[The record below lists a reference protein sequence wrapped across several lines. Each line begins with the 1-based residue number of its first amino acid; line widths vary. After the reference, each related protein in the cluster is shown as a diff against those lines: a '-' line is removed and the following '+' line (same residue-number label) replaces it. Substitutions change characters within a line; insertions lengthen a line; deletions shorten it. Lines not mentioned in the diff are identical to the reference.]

1 MEAACWPEVF
11 HRVFGYALLTERN
24 WSLMHQLKQNGA
36 PILIV
41 TVAGIGDLILASKA
55 MRTLKNGA
63 PNKSL
68 HLLTSTDAATL
79 ARNYPFLDLVWAL
92 PIRELRKEKSRIL
105 GITKT
110 FLRLREVH
118 FEIAVNLYRVMSWSG
133 SLRMGLLFRLLR
145 ADTKVGHNSKGF
157 GIFLHRKARAEIF
170 RDRHFVDA
178 MTDLAVL
185 SGGIPDTHGI
195 EVFWDKNVEKGLE
208 PLLRDESLMR
218 TPIVGINPGADR
230 PEKRWDPHR
239 YASVADKLS
248 ENPGARIFIF
258 GGPGEESLALSI
270 QAAMKHPANNLAGK
284 LTLDELVYLISRLD
298 LFISNDSGPMH
309 IAVAVK
315 TPVVA
320 IFGPEDPV
328 YTKPYTSTDKYR
340 VVQCRVPCRPCNRK
354 KCENPV
360 CMQMVE
366 PEEVLRACLEL
377 LNSQRAEK

>member
-1 MEAACWPEVF
+1 MKDEKRILLAC
-11 HRVFGYALLTERN
+11 
-24 WSLMHQLKQNGA
+24 
-36 PILIV
+36 I
-41 TVAGIGDLILASKA
+41 AGIGDLVMASKGIRA
-55 MRTLKNGA
+55 MRNG
-63 PNKSL
+63 NSNL
-68 HLLTSTDAATL
+68 EIHLLTTTQAAVL
-79 ARNYPFLDLVWAL
+79 AKHYPYLDHVWSL
-92 PIRELRKEKSRIL
+92 PIREFRKEKSCIL
-105 GITKT
+105 GIMKT
-110 FLRLREVH
+110 ILGLRKVH

-133 SLRMGLLFRLLR
+133 ALRMGILFRLLR
-145 ADTKVGHNSKGF
+145 AKTKVGHDSKGF
-157 GIFLHRKARAEIF
+157 DIFLHKKAQAEMF
-170 RDRHFVDA
+170 QDRHFVDA
-178 MTDLAVL
+178 MTDIAVL
-185 SGGIPDTHGI
+185 AGGVPDSRGI

-208 PLLRDESLMR
+208 PLLRNESLMR

-239 YASVADKLS
+239 YASVADKLA

-328 YTKPYTSTDKYR
+328 YTKPYTSTEKYR

-360 CMQMVE
+360 CMHMVE

>member
-1 MEAACWPEVF
+1 
-11 HRVFGYALLTERN
+11 
-24 WSLMHQLKQNGA
+24 MHKNS
-36 PILIV
+36 PILIIL
-41 TVAGIGDLILASKA
+41 VAGIGDILMASKA
-55 MRTLKNGA
+55 IRAMRNANPGR
-63 PNKSL
+63 PIY
-68 HLLTSTDAATL
+68 LLTSTDAAPI
-79 ARNYPFLDLVWAL
+79 AENYPYVDHVYSF
-92 PIRELRKEKSRIL
+92 PIRELRKNQSQIL
-105 GITKT
+105 SMFNTILLLRKT
-110 FLRLREVH
+110 H
-118 FEIAVNLYRVMSWSG
+118 FSIAVNLYRVMSWSG
-133 SLRMGLLFRLLR
+133 SLRMGFLFRLLR
-145 ADTKVGHNSKGF
+145 AKTKVGHDSKGF
-157 GIFLHRKARAEIF
+157 GIFLHKKAQAEMF
-170 RDRHFVDA
+170 QDRHFVDA
-178 MTDLAVL
+178 MTDIAVL
-185 SGGIPDTHGI
+185 AGGVPDSRGI

-208 PLLRDESLMR
+208 PLLRNESLMR

-239 YASVADKLS
+239 YASVADKLA

-328 YTKPYTSTDKYR
+328 YTKPYTSTEKYR

-360 CMQMVE
+360 CMHMVE

-377 LNSQRAEK
+377 LHSQRAEK

>member
-1 MEAACWPEVF
+1 MDEMKKNS
-11 HRVFGYALLTERN
+11 G
-24 WSLMHQLKQNGA
+24 S
-36 PILIV
+36 ILVV

-55 MRTLKNGA
+55 IRALKNGL
-63 PNKSL
+63 PEKNL
-68 HLLTSTDAATL
+68 HLLTSTEAATL
-79 ARNYPFLDLVWAL
+79 ARNYPYLDQVWSL
-92 PIRELRKEKSRIL
+92 PIRELRKEKTKIL
-105 GITKT
+105 GIAKT
-110 FLRLREVH
+110 MYRLRKTRYNM
-118 FEIAVNLYRVMSWSG
+118 AVNLYRVMSWSG
-133 SLRMGLLFRLLR
+133 SLRMGFLFQLLG
-145 ADTKVGHNSKGF
+145 ANTKVGHDSKGF
-157 GIFLHRKARAEIF
+157 GIFLHKKAQAEMF
-170 RDRHFVDA
+170 QDRHFVDA
-178 MTDLAVL
+178 MTDIAVL
-185 SGGIPDTHGI
+185 AGGVPDSHGI

-230 PEKRWDPHR
+230 PEKRWDTHR
-239 YASVADKLS
+239 YASIADKLA
-248 ENPGARIFIF
+248 EDPGARIFIF

-377 LNSQRAEK
+377 LNPGRAEK